1 MSRQVEL
8 LFPTHLDCIDKK
20 NLQCP
25 GGRACPGCCTPS
37 APNNIWVKEGR
48 RDLGEME
55 KLFEEKKQR
64 KTEPCIEL
72 LLAKMPG

>member
-1 MSRQVEL
+1 MSGHVEL

-37 APNNIWVKEGR
+37 APNNIWVKEDR

-55 KLFEEKKQR
+55 KLFEERRRGKR
-64 KTEPCIEL
+64 S
-72 LLAKMPG
+72 LALNCSLVK